1 MKQSAGKGIEMIVMK
16 NIKTDSVTTRYG
28 RIGLYL
34 QRRILQFL
42 FCVIVCCVLAG
53 CVSPLKSDDPS
64 VRAQAIA
71 KITDDKELMLI
82 AMNVG
87 VKIGRRCGSYT
98 DVSFVRESYFDDV
111 RIAAVDRI
119 QDVAFLLKCATWQDG
134 DYFVD
139 PGAED
144 GRVNYRGDVHYVQG
158 DLSSLSCP
166 ISTGD
171 RIRKCARNR
180 LKNSNEFRRVCQ
192 LLYDLNRAE
201 QDIYSHGVKGLTTL
215 FPTSLKAR
223 SRGTSFINEY
233 GDMRR
238 NNPLDVVLTEMVENQ
253 SRQEDLCLFV
263 SSVGLNK
270 RDAYPNAIEKAI
282 DKIDGSVQELVVRLV
297 EEMISRMLKSR
308 ANISVLNVW
317 KLYDKIQMPSDELSV
332 QIAKL
337 GYDSCSEDNGKRL
350 IDEIAKRKFT
360 SRIWARCYL
369 EDLFNGYPKEK
380 KLNNITDESV
390 LADVLVCAKQMGV
403 NEIDC
408 AMSRIDDVELLKKI
422 KKEGHLKLVSEKA
435 DAKHFML
442 SYEDYLSK
450 IEQVSDKVRRGVAA
464 MEFRKRFIKIE
475 KIGADKREEVLGIVD
490 LWMTIGAD
498 EVLKSSALLAA
509 DNFVLSGFYVGMEEY
524 KARLLKEVKYPKE
537 HIRWLASGNGI
548 VERLD
553 FGTTYL
559 AKVYNFEASTWGSW
573 IAAFGVRHG
582 RQFVEDVLKDEKKP
596 IGGRG
601 TIVRVTQPIWRS
613 QDNRKG
619 LTFTY
624 FGEKSIQEIK
634 PEATGFVEGVLT
646 LVRGVTGG
654 DVVKELMVEGARH
667 WADKEWENGI
677 GAYPGTL
684 RIELG
689 TVGPGGT
696 RIIKQPSR
704 KSGLGRHLESVQDSF
719 DAMKEAAPVVE
730 GILNGLFN

>member
-1 MKQSAGKGIEMIVMK
+1 MAEVRKIV
-16 NIKTDSVTTRYG
+16 SVTKQAYHEE
-28 RIGLYL
+28 IVLCL

-42 FCVIVCCVLAG
+42 SCLIACCILTG

-82 AMNVG
+82 AMNVRAE
-87 VKIGRRCGSYT
+87 IGRRYGSYT
-98 DVSFVRESYFDDV
+98 DVSFVRENYFDDV
-111 RIAAVDRI
+111 RIAAIDRI
-119 QDVAFLLKCATWQDG
+119 QDVASLLKCATWQDG

-144 GRVNYRGDVHYVQG
+144 GRVNYRGDVHYVQC
-158 DLSSLSCP
+158 DPISLSCP

-171 RIRKCARNR
+171 RIRNYARNR
-180 LKNSNEFRRVCQ
+180 LKKSAEFTRVCQ
-192 LLYDLNRAE
+192 LLDDLNRAE
-201 QDIYSHGVKGLTTL
+201 EDVYSHGTKGLITL
-215 FPTSLKAR
+215 FPTSLKSR

-233 GDMRR
+233 GDVRR
-238 NNPLDVVLTEMVENQ
+238 NNPLDGILTEMVENQ
-253 SRQEDLCLFV
+253 SRQEDLCQFV
-263 SSVGLNK
+263 SSIGLNK
-270 RDAYPNAIEKAI
+270 RNAYPNAIEKAI
-282 DKIDGSVQELVVRLV
+282 DRIDGSVQEPVIRLLK
-297 EEMISRMLKSR
+297 EIISRKLKSR
-308 ANISVLNVW
+308 ANISALYVW
-317 KLYDKIQMPSDELSV
+317 KLYDKIQGPADELSV

-337 GYDSCSEDNGKRL
+337 GYDSCAEEKGKHL

-360 SRIWARCYL
+360 SRIWAKCYL
-369 EDLFNGYPKEK
+369 EDLFNGYPNEK
-380 KLNNITDESV
+380 KLNNIVEESV
-390 LADVLVCAKQMGV
+390 LADVLVSAKKMGV

-408 AMSRIDDVELLKKI
+408 AIERINNVELLKKI
-422 KKEGHLKLVSEKA
+422 KKDGYLKLVSEKA

-442 SYEDYLSK
+442 SYADYLSK
-450 IEQVSDKVRRGVAA
+450 IEQVADMVRRGVAA
-464 MEFRKRFIKIE
+464 MEFRKRFVDIERIE
-475 KIGADKREEVLGIVD
+475 KDKKEEVLGMVD
-490 LWMTIGAD
+490 LWMTMGAD

-524 KARLLKEVKYPKE
+524 KARLLKEVRYPKE
-537 HIRWLASGNGI
+537 HIRWIVSGNGI

-559 AKVYNFEASTWGSW
+559 AKIYNFEASTWGSW

>member
-1 MKQSAGKGIEMIVMK
+1 MAEVRKIV
-16 NIKTDSVTTRYG
+16 SVTKQACREE
-28 RIGLYL
+28 IVLCL

-42 FCVIVCCVLAG
+42 FCLIACCILPG

-98 DVSFVRESYFDDV
+98 DVSYVRENYFDDV
-111 RIAAVDRI
+111 RKAAVDRL
-119 QDVAFLLKCATWQDG
+119 QDVGSLLKCATWQDG

-158 DLSSLSCP
+158 DPISLSCP

-171 RIRKCARNR
+171 RIRNYARNR
-180 LKNSNEFRRVCQ
+180 LKKSAEFTRVCQ
-192 LLYDLNRAE
+192 LLDDLNRAE
-201 QDIYSHGVKGLTTL
+201 EDVYSHGTKGLITL

-233 GDMRR
+233 GDVRR
-238 NNPLDVVLTEMVENQ
+238 NNPLDGILTEMVENQ
-253 SRQEDLCLFV
+253 SRQEDLCQFV
-263 SSVGLNK
+263 SSIGLNK
-270 RDAYPNAIEKAI
+270 RNAYPNAIEKAI
-282 DKIDGSVQELVVRLV
+282 DRIDGSVQEPVIRLLK
-297 EEMISRMLKSR
+297 EIISRKRKSR
-308 ANISVLNVW
+308 ANISALYVW
-317 KLYDKIQMPSDELSV
+317 KLYDKIQGPADELSV

-337 GYDSCSEDNGKRL
+337 GYDSCAEENGKHL

-360 SRIWARCYL
+360 SRIWAQCYL
-369 EDLFNGYPKEK
+369 EDLFNGYPNEK
-380 KLNNITDESV
+380 KLNNIVEESV
-390 LADVLVCAKQMGV
+390 LADVLVSAKKMGV

-408 AMSRIDDVELLKKI
+408 AIERINNVELLKKI
-422 KKEGHLKLVSEKA
+422 KKDGYLKLVSEKA

-450 IEQVSDKVRRGVAA
+450 IEQVADMVRRGVAA
-464 MEFRKRFIKIE
+464 MEFRKRFVDIERIE
-475 KIGADKREEVLGIVD
+475 KDKKEEVLGMVD
-490 LWMTIGAD
+490 LWMTMGAD

-537 HIRWLASGNGI
+537 HIRWIVSGNGI

-573 IAAFGVRHG
+573 IVAFGVRHG

-667 WADKEWENGI
+667 WADKEWENGV

>member
-1 MKQSAGKGIEMIVMK
+1 MAEVRKIV
-16 NIKTDSVTTRYG
+16 SVTKQACREE
-28 RIGLYL
+28 IVLCL

-42 FCVIVCCVLAG
+42 FCLISCCILTG
-53 CVSPLKSDDPS
+53 CVSPLKSDDPI

-82 AMNVG
+82 VMNVG

-111 RIAAVDRI
+111 RKAAVDRL
-119 QDVAFLLKCATWQDG
+119 QDLGSLLKCATWQDG

-144 GRVNYRGDVHYVQG
+144 GRVNYRGDVHYVQC
-158 DLSSLSCP
+158 DPISLSCP

-171 RIRKCARNR
+171 RIRNYARNR
-180 LKNSNEFRRVCQ
+180 LKNSSEFTKVCQ
-192 LLYDLNRAE
+192 LLDDLNRAE
-201 QDIYSHGVKGLTTL
+201 QDVYSHGEKGLITL
-215 FPTSLKAR
+215 FPASLKMR
-223 SRGTSFINEY
+223 SNGTSFINEY

-238 NNPLDVVLTEMVENQ
+238 NNPLDMTLTEMVENQ
-253 SRQEDLCLFV
+253 SRQEDLCQFV

-270 RDAYPNAIEKAI
+270 RNAYPNAIEKAI
-282 DKIDGSVQELVVRLV
+282 AKIDGSVQEPVISLLG
-297 EEMISRMLKSR
+297 ELISRKLKSR
-308 ANISVLNVW
+308 ANISVLYVW
-317 KLYDKIQMPSDELSV
+317 KLFDKIQGPADELSV

-337 GYDSCSEDNGKRL
+337 GYDSCAEENGKHL

-360 SRIWARCYL
+360 SRIWAKCYL
-369 EDLFNGYPKEK
+369 EDLFNGYPNEK
-380 KLNNITDESV
+380 KLNNIVEESV
-390 LADVLVCAKQMGV
+390 LADVLVSAKKMGV

-408 AMSRIDDVELLKKI
+408 AIERINNVELLKKI
-422 KKEGHLKLVSEKA
+422 KKDGYLKLVSEKA

-450 IEQVSDKVRRGVAA
+450 IEQVADMVRRGVAA
-464 MEFRKRFIKIE
+464 MEFRKRFVDIERIE
-475 KIGADKREEVLGIVD
+475 KDKKEEVLGMVD
-490 LWMTIGAD
+490 LWMTMGAD

-537 HIRWLASGNGI
+537 HIRWIVSGNGI

-559 AKVYNFEASTWGSW
+559 AKIYNFEASTWGSW

-689 TVGPGGT
+689 TVGPDGT
-696 RIIKQPSR
+696 RIIKQQSR
-704 KSGLGRHLESVQDSF
+704 KSGFGRHLESVQDFF

>member
-1 MKQSAGKGIEMIVMK
+1 MAEVRKIV
-16 NIKTDSVTTRYG
+16 SVTKQAYHEE
-28 RIGLYL
+28 IVLCL

-42 FCVIVCCVLAG
+42 SCLIACCILTG

-82 AMNVG
+82 AMNVRAE
-87 VKIGRRCGSYT
+87 IGRRYGSYT
-98 DVSFVRESYFDDV
+98 DVSFVRENYFDDV
-111 RIAAVDRI
+111 RIAAIDRI
-119 QDVAFLLKCATWQDG
+119 QDVASLLKCATWQDG

-144 GRVNYRGDVHYVQG
+144 GRVNYRGDVHYVQC
-158 DLSSLSCP
+158 DPISLSCP

-171 RIRKCARNR
+171 RIRNYALNR
-180 LKNSNEFRRVCQ
+180 LKKSAEFTRVCQ
-192 LLYDLNRAE
+192 LLDDLNRAE
-201 QDIYSHGVKGLTTL
+201 EDVYSHGTKGLITL
-215 FPTSLKAR
+215 FPTSLKSR

-238 NNPLDVVLTEMVENQ
+238 NNPLDMTLTEIVENQ
-253 SRQEDLCLFV
+253 SRQEDLCQFV
-263 SSVGLNK
+263 SSIGLNK
-270 RDAYPNAIEKAI
+270 RNAYPNAIEKAI
-282 DKIDGSVQELVVRLV
+282 DRIDGSVQEPVIRLLK
-297 EEMISRMLKSR
+297 EIISRKLKSR
-308 ANISVLNVW
+308 ANISALYVW
-317 KLYDKIQMPSDELSV
+317 KLHDKIQGPADELSV

-337 GYDSCSEDNGKRL
+337 GYDSCAEEKGKHL

-360 SRIWARCYL
+360 SCIWAKCYL
-369 EDLFNGYPKEK
+369 EDLFNGYPNEK
-380 KLNNITDESV
+380 KLNNIVEESV
-390 LADVLVCAKQMGV
+390 LADVLVSAKKMGV

-408 AMSRIDDVELLKKI
+408 AIERINNVELLKKI
-422 KKEGHLKLVSEKA
+422 KKDGYLKLVSEKA

-450 IEQVSDKVRRGVAA
+450 IEQVADMVRRGVAA
-464 MEFRKRFIKIE
+464 MEFRKRFVDIERIE
-475 KIGADKREEVLGIVD
+475 KDKKEEVLGMVD
-490 LWMTIGAD
+490 LWMTMGAD

-537 HIRWLASGNGI
+537 HIRWIVSENGI

-719 DAMKEAAPVVE
+719 EAVKEAAPVVE

>member
-1 MKQSAGKGIEMIVMK
+1 MAEVRKIV
-16 NIKTDSVTTRYG
+16 SVTKQACREE
-28 RIGLYL
+28 IVLCL
-34 QRRILQFL
+34 QRLILQFL
-42 FCVIVCCVLAG
+42 FCLIACCILTG

-98 DVSFVRESYFDDV
+98 DVSFVRESYFEDV
-111 RIAAVDRI
+111 RKAAVDRL
-119 QDVAFLLKCATWQDG
+119 QDLGSLLKCATWQDG

-158 DLSSLSCP
+158 DPISLSCP

-171 RIRKCARNR
+171 RIRNYARNR
-180 LKNSNEFRRVCQ
+180 LKKSAEFTRVCQ
-192 LLYDLNRAE
+192 LLDDLNRAE
-201 QDIYSHGVKGLTTL
+201 EDVYSHGTKGLITL

-233 GDMRR
+233 GDVRR
-238 NNPLDVVLTEMVENQ
+238 NNPLDGILTEMVENQ
-253 SRQEDLCLFV
+253 SRQEDLCQFV
-263 SSVGLNK
+263 SSIGLNK
-270 RDAYPNAIEKAI
+270 RNAYPNAIEKAI
-282 DKIDGSVQELVVRLV
+282 DRIDGSVQEPVIRLLK
-297 EEMISRMLKSR
+297 EIISRKLKSR
-308 ANISVLNVW
+308 ANISVLYAW
-317 KLYDKIQMPSDELSV
+317 KLYDKIQGPAYELSV

-337 GYDSCSEDNGKRL
+337 GYDSCAEENWKHL

-360 SRIWARCYL
+360 SRIWAQCYL
-369 EDLFNGYPKEK
+369 EDLFNGYPNEK
-380 KLNNITDESV
+380 KLNNIVEESV
-390 LADVLVCAKQMGV
+390 LADVLVFAKKMGV

-408 AMSRIDDVELLKKI
+408 AIERINNVELLKKI
-422 KKEGHLKLVSEKA
+422 KKDGYLKLVSEKA

-450 IEQVSDKVRRGVAA
+450 IEQVADMVRRGVAA
-464 MEFRKRFIKIE
+464 MEFRKRFVDIE
-475 KIGADKREEVLGIVD
+475 RVEKDKKEEVLCMVD
-490 LWMTIGAD
+490 LWMTMGAD

-537 HIRWLASGNGI
+537 HIRWIVSGNGI

-559 AKVYNFEASTWGSW
+559 AKVYNFEASTWGAW

-619 LTFTY
+619 LTLTY

-634 PEATGFVEGVLT
+634 PEVTGFVEGVLT

-677 GAYPGTL
+677 GAHPGTL

>member
-1 MKQSAGKGIEMIVMK
+1 MQPLPFPLIRNTIM
-16 NIKTDSVTTRYG
+16 
-28 RIGLYL
+28 
-34 QRRILQFL
+34 RRITVGLCLQHRISDFI
-42 FCVIVCCVLAG
+42 FCLVACCILTG
-53 CVSPLKSDDPS
+53 CTSPLKSDDPA
-64 VRAQAIA
+64 VRAQTIA
-71 KITDDKELMLI
+71 EISDDKALMLI
-82 AMNVG
+82 AMNIG
-87 VKIGRRCGSYT
+87 VQIGRKAGSYT
-98 DVSFVRESYFDDV
+98 DVSLVRENHFDDV

-119 QDVAFLLKCATWQDG
+119 QDVGSLLKCATWQDD

-144 GRVNYRGDVHYVQG
+144 GRVHYRGDVHYVQG
-158 DLSSLSCP
+158 DPSSLRCP

-171 RIRKCARNR
+171 HIRKYARNR
-180 LKNSNEFRRVCQ
+180 LKNFSEFTKVCQ
-192 LLYDLNRAE
+192 LLDDLNRAE
-201 QDIYSHGVKGLTTL
+201 QDVYSHGEKGLITL
-215 FPTSLKAR
+215 FPASLKMR

-238 NNPLDVVLTEMVENQ
+238 NNPLDMTLTEMVENQ

-270 RDAYPNAIEKAI
+270 RNAYPNAIEKAI
-282 DKIDGSVQELVVRLV
+282 AKIDGSVQEPVISLLREL
-297 EEMISRMLKSR
+297 ISRKLKSK
-308 ANISVLNVW
+308 ANVSVLYVW
-317 KLYDKIQMPSDELSV
+317 RLYDKIHRPSDELSV
-332 QIAKL
+332 QIARL
-337 GYDSCSEDNGKRL
+337 GYDSCTENKGKRL

-360 SRIWARCYL
+360 SRIWAQCYL
-369 EDLFNGYPKEK
+369 EDLFNGYPHEK
-380 KLNNITDESV
+380 KLNNIIEESV
-390 LADVLVCAKQMGV
+390 LADVLVSAKKMGV

-408 AMSRIDDVELLKKI
+408 TIERINNVELLKKI
-422 KKEGHLKLVSEKA
+422 KKDGDLKLVSEKA

-450 IEQVSDKVRRGVAA
+450 IEQVADMVRRGVAA
-464 MEFRKRFIKIE
+464 MEFRKRFVDIERIE
-475 KIGADKREEVLGIVD
+475 KDKKEEVLGMVD
-490 LWMTIGAD
+490 LWMTMGAD

-537 HIRWLASGNGI
+537 DIRWITSGNGI

-573 IAAFGVRHG
+573 IAAFGARHG

-719 DAMKEAAPVVE
+719 DAMKEAVPVVE
-730 GILNGLFN
+730 GILNGLLN

>member
-1 MKQSAGKGIEMIVMK
+1 MFKI
-16 NIKTDSVTTRYG
+16 
-28 RIGLYL
+28 
-34 QRRILQFL
+34 FL
-42 FCVIVCCVLAG
+42 FCLIACCILTG

-111 RIAAVDRI
+111 RKAAVDRL
-119 QDVAFLLKCATWQDG
+119 QDLGSLLKCATWQDG

-144 GRVNYRGDVHYVQG
+144 GRVNYRGDVHYVQC
-158 DLSSLSCP
+158 DPISLSCP

-171 RIRKCARNR
+171 RIRNYARNR
-180 LKNSNEFRRVCQ
+180 LKKSAEFTRVCQ
-192 LLYDLNRAE
+192 LLDDLNRAE
-201 QDIYSHGVKGLTTL
+201 EDVYSHGTKGLITL

-233 GDMRR
+233 GDVRR
-238 NNPLDVVLTEMVENQ
+238 NNPLDGILTEMVENQ
-253 SRQEDLCLFV
+253 SRQEDLCQFV
-263 SSVGLNK
+263 SSIGLNK
-270 RDAYPNAIEKAI
+270 RNAYPNAIEKAI
-282 DKIDGSVQELVVRLV
+282 DRIDGSVQEPVIRLLK
-297 EEMISRMLKSR
+297 ETISRKLKSR
-308 ANISVLNVW
+308 ANISALYVW
-317 KLYDKIQMPSDELSV
+317 KLYDKIQGPADELSV

-337 GYDSCSEDNGKRL
+337 GYDSCAEENGKHL

-360 SRIWARCYL
+360 SRIWAQCYL
-369 EDLFNGYPKEK
+369 EDLFNGYPNEK
-380 KLNNITDESV
+380 KLNNIVEESV
-390 LADVLVCAKQMGV
+390 LADVLVSAKKMGV

-408 AMSRIDDVELLKKI
+408 AIERINNVELLKKI
-422 KKEGHLKLVSEKA
+422 KKDGYLKLVSEKA

-450 IEQVSDKVRRGVAA
+450 IEQVADMVRRGVAA
-464 MEFRKRFIKIE
+464 MEFRKRFVDIERIE
-475 KIGADKREEVLGIVD
+475 KDKKEEVLGMVD
-490 LWMTIGAD
+490 LWMTMGAD

-524 KARLLKEVKYPKE
+524 KASLLKEVKYPKE
-537 HIRWLASGNGI
+537 HIRWIVSGNGI

-582 RQFVEDVLKDEKKP
+582 RQFVEDALKDEKKP

-634 PEATGFVEGVLT
+634 PEVTGFVEGVLT

-654 DVVKELMVEGARH
+654 DVVKEFMVEGARH